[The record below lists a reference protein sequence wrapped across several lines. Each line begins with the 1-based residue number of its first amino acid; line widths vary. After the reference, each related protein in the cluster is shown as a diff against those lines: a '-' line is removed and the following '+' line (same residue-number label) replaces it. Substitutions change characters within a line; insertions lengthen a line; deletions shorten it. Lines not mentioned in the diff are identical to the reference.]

1 MYFSDKVILS
11 NPDSENKQFTIKV
24 DNVTKI
30 IINFKNETEAEATII
45 LNNVVQQIMP
55 LEKIKY

>member
-11 NPDSENKQFTIKV
+11 NPDSENKKFTIKV

-30 IINFKNETEAEATII
+30 IINFKNETETEATII